1 MSARHHQGNPDAGPL
16 VPFPAPAALTPLDV
30 EADMTAGSGPVFVVN
45 RGALVTGV
53 ALVSVGGLL
62 LTAGAA
68 ITTVALLQATRRWAA
83 QLDTPPSEVAKRQLA
98 HARAATSAGVNAW
111 RSAS

>member
-1 MSARHHQGNPDAGPL
+1 
-16 VPFPAPAALTPLDV
+16 
-30 EADMTAGSGPVFVVN
+30 MTAGSGPVFVVN
-45 RGALVTGV
+45 RGAVVTGV

-68 ITTVALLQATRRWAA
+68 ITTVALLQATRRWVA
-83 QLDTPPSEVAKRQLA
+83 QLETPPSEVAKRHLA
-98 HARAATSAGVNAW
+98 HAKAATSAGVNAW

>member
-1 MSARHHQGNPDAGPL
+1 
-16 VPFPAPAALTPLDV
+16 
-30 EADMTAGSGPVFVVN
+30 MTAGSQPLFEVN

-68 ITTVALLQATRRWAA
+68 ITTVALLQATRRWVN
-83 QLDTPPSEVAKRQLA
+83 QLETPPSEVARRQLA
-98 HARAATSAGVNAW
+98 HAKAATSAGVNAW